1 MLETS
6 KIPQTT
12 ILVILDVLGVF
23 WSSYIF
29 RGIFGHNLAFRGF
42 YQSFF

>member
-1 MLETS
+1 MFETS

-23 WSSYIF
+23 GHLTCLGVFWS
-29 RGIFGHNLAFRGF
+29 
-42 YQSFF
+42 